1 MNRKQ
6 RYQLTKRYQITR
18 ERDEAGNVVSEKIID
33 TKPTDEISRLKGD
46 VSRLIEENSNYEIIN
61 KGHKKINGE
70 LQEKLTKAEAKIKD
84 FEKIKMY
91 NEPHN
96 IQN

>member
-6 RYQLTKRYQITR
+6 RYQITK
-18 ERDEAGNVVSEKIID
+18 ERNESDMICEKIID

-84 FEKIKMY
+84 FEKNYIRIDGKK
-91 NEPHN
+91 
-96 IQN
+96 

>member
-1 MNRKQ
+1 VNR
-6 RYQLTKRYQITR
+6 L
-18 ERDEAGNVVSEKIID
+18 V
-33 TKPTDEISRLKGD
+33 
-46 VSRLIEENSNYEIIN
+46 EENSNYKIIS

>member
-6 RYQLTKRYQITR
+6 RYQLTKEKNESDMIC
-18 ERDEAGNVVSEKIID
+18 EKIID

-46 VSRLIEENSNYEIIN
+46 VSRLVEENSNYEIIN

>member
-6 RYQLTKRYQITR
+6 RYQLTK
-18 ERDEAGNVVSEKIID
+18 EK
-33 TKPTDEISRLKGD
+33 DEISRLKGD
-46 VSRLIEENSNYEIIN
+46 VSRLVEENSNYEIIN